1 MRIVHV
7 SRQYAPGI
15 GGLES
20 YVHCL
25 AQEQLKAGHEVRV
38 VTLDRI
44 FGLQSRL
51 PSAEHIEGV
60 AVTRVPWW
68 GSRRYPMAPAIL
80 RHLDSCDVVHVHAVD
95 FAADYLARTSLLH
108 GKPLVLSTH
117 GGFFHTQF
125 AAAIKRTYFRHI
137 TSRTLRGFRAVIASS
152 LQDYET
158 FAPICDDRLVTVE
171 NGVDIARF
179 ANLARTDGKTIIS
192 FGRIAPNKQ
201 PERLLRWFAAVHR
214 LDPDW
219 RLSIAG
225 KPMGVDVTALHQL
238 AGELGVN
245 GAVSIHQSPTF
256 EQLRALVAENRYFAS
271 ASSYE
276 GFGLTAVEAA
286 SAGLYPVLSDI
297 PAHSR
302 TRERLGFGTLT
313 DFASSEAAAS
323 FVEQARMGTMTVP
336 SGPSREEALR
346 SFGWGEAAGQIEEI
360 YNRSLGNRSRSIGG
374 LDVQV
379 MDLPMAVRRLNHLI
393 RRREPRVITFCN
405 AHTVI
410 TARGNAPFAN
420 ALRDA
425 FILNDGVGL
434 DWASR
439 LLYGRPF
446 PANLNGTDLIPT
458 LLLRRS
464 RPLRVYLVGSP
475 PGIAARAGDMLKRRN
490 AKLQIVGT
498 DHGFFEEEGEGD
510 VVARIVA
517 SAPDVVLVGMGHPR
531 QEIWAE
537 RHVQALGVPVICVGA
552 LFDFT
557 AEAVLRAPAW
567 MRRTRLEWGY
577 RLICEPRRLA
587 RRYLVGNI
595 AFMTGV
601 ARDAWRGVHI
611 SDWHISRWPSAGR
624 HPQSARGAA

>member
-20 YVHCL
+20 YVQSL
-25 AQEQLKAGHEVRV
+25 AQEQLKAGHDVRV
-38 VTLDRI
+38 VTLDRT
-44 FGLQSRL
+44 FGLGQRL
-51 PSAEHIEGV
+51 PSAERLDGV

-68 GSRRYPMAPAIL
+68 GSRRYPIAPAIL
-80 RHLDSCDVVHVHAVD
+80 RHLDPSDVVHVHAVD
-95 FAADYLARTSLLH
+95 FAADYLARTSLVH

-125 AAAIKRTYFRHI
+125 AVSFKRAYFHHV

-152 LQDYET
+152 LQDYDT

-179 ANLARTDGKTIIS
+179 ANLARPDGKTIIS
-192 FGRIAPNKQ
+192 FGRIAPNKE
-201 PERLLRWFAAVHR
+201 PERLLRWFAAVYR
-214 LDPDW
+214 LDPAW

-225 KPMGVDVTALHQL
+225 KPMGVDVAALRQL
-238 AGELGVN
+238 AEELGVRD
-245 GAVSIHQSPTF
+245 AVAFHPSPTF
-256 EQLRALVAENRYFAS
+256 EELRTLVAESRYYAS

-297 PAHSR
+297 PAHRR
-302 TRERLGFGTLT
+302 TRERLGYGTLT
-313 DFASSEAAAS
+313 DFTSPDAATR
-323 FVEQARMGTMTVP
+323 FVAQARAGTMTVP
-336 SGPSREEALR
+336 PAPPREEALR
-346 SFGWGEAAGQIEEI
+346 SFGWAEAAGQIEEI

-379 MDLPMAVRRLNHLI
+379 MDLPMAVRRIYHLI

-405 AHTVI
+405 AHTVN
-410 TARGNAPFAN
+410 TARRNPPFAN
-420 ALRDA
+420 ALRGA
-425 FILNDGVGL
+425 LILNDGVGL
-434 DWASR
+434 DWASK

-446 PANLNGTDLIPT
+446 PANLNGTDLVPT
-458 LLLRRS
+458 FLLRCS
-464 RPLRVYLVGSP
+464 RPLRVHLVGSY

-490 AKLQIVGT
+490 PNLRVVGT
-498 DHGFFEEEGEGD
+498 DHGFFELGD
-510 VVARIVA
+510 EAALLARIAA

-531 QEIWAE
+531 QEIWAA
-537 RHVQALGVPVICVGA
+537 RHVEALGVPIICVGA

-557 AEAVLRAPAW
+557 AEAVSRAPDW
-567 MRRTRLEWGY
+567 MRRRRLEWTY
-577 RLICEPRRLA
+577 RLVREPRRLA
-587 RRYLVGNI
+587 RRYLVGNVS
-595 AFMTGV
+595 FMTGV

-611 SDWHISRWPSAGR
+611 SGWPRSER
-624 HPQSARGAA
+624 RPQRANGAA